1 MPRAHH
7 ILAIEPDGVNY
18 PTRIITC
25 LRKLKRKKLVCVA
38 QKPTTASAR
47 TWVGAKELVL
57 RKTSRLQNHVL
68 KIAYLFR
75 NCLLVGT
82 NDIVPQGSTS
92 VHDFL

>member
-47 TWVGAKELVL
+47 TWVGAKDLVKAL
-57 RKTSRLQNHVL
+57 ASRLQNRVL
-68 KIAYLFR
+68 KIACLFR
-75 NCLLVGT
+75 NYLLAGT
-82 NDIVPQGSTS
+82 NDIVALGSTL
-92 VHDFL
+92 VRDFL